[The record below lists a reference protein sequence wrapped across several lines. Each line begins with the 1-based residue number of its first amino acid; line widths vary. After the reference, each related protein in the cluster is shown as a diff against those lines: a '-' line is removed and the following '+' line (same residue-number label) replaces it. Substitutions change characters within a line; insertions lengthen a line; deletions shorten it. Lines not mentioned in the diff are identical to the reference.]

1 MRGFPMSWAQG
12 RLVRISR
19 TNIFTELR
27 VAASVVLPSKTP
39 VMPRRRSGRL
49 PALREFALR
58 DRARRSR
65 TTCGGDRTT
74 DHGLLTGRGVRQSW
88 RPGRCRPCRP
98 VLLRYL
104 RNSCRALSHDRL
116 DSPPPVAG
124 ADLLLPA
131 GERHLAR
138 PTSCAARP
146 AQPRRPDRRKPRHP
160 LGPVVSSGMARHR
173 GRCQLGARAG
183 GSAAYDV
190 GNYTVV
196 ASPHRCVTYL
206 SPEAALPLRWLVPPF
221 PALPSTLRVGRG
233 SGLHIIRVIQ

>member
-138 PTSCAARP
+138 PTSCSCSSCSTATSRSSETTTSSRP
-146 AQPRRPDRRKPRHP
+146 GGQQRH
-160 LGPVVSSGMARHR
+160 
-173 GRCQLGARAG
+173 
-183 GSAAYDV
+183 GSASRSLSA
-190 GNYTVV
+190 
-196 ASPHRCVTYL
+196 RC
-206 SPEAALPLRWLVPPF
+206 SRW
-221 PALPSTLRVGRG
+221 G
-233 SGLHIIRVIQ
+233 